1 MKFILLA
8 SLMISGSAFAY
19 HNGPQTNHPVRE
31 DAILQEK
38 REPAS
43 AVKEVAKPEPAEV
56 TWKE

>member
-19 HNGPQTNHPVRE
+19 HNGPQTNHPERE

-43 AVKEVAKPEPAEV
+43 AVKEVAKPEPGKITE
-56 TWKE
+56 KQ